1 MRTITILLLTF
12 VAAAGVALAADKPL
26 PVVEKVDLERYAGKW
41 FEIASLPKWFQ
52 EGCKNTTATYKL
64 RDDGDVGVT
73 NRCDKEDEVSEVTG
87 KAWVVDKATNAKL
100 KVQFFWPFSG
110 DYWIIALDADYRY
123 VMVGTPDRESL
134 WILSRT
140 PVLDETILATLL
152 AQAKAQ
158 GFPIDKVKR
167 TEQSMAQN

>member
-1 MRTITILLLTF
+1 M
-12 VAAAGVALAADKPL
+12 AAALLFFTTPALAADNPL
-26 PVVEKVDLERYAGKW
+26 PVVEKVDLARYVGKW
-41 FEIASLPKWFQ
+41 YEIASLPKWFQ
-52 EGCKNTTATYKL
+52 KGCTNTTATYAL
-64 RDDGDVGVT
+64 RKDGDVGVT
-73 NRCDKEDEVSEVTG
+73 NRCLKEDEVSEVTG

-140 PVLDETILATLL
+140 PALDEEIVTKLL
-152 AQAKAQ
+152 DQAKAL
-158 GFPIDKVKR
+158 GFAVDKVKR
-167 TEQSMAQN
+167 TEQALTKGQDNH